1 MKIIKSIRQMGTWT
15 EGQRRRRATIGF
27 VPTMGALHE
36 GHRSLMREARKR
48 SDAVVVSIFVNP
60 TQFGP
65 NEDFTQYPR
74 DAKGDTALCRREN
87 VDALF
92 MPTADAIYPEGH
104 DTKILVGRISEV
116 LEGAFRPGHFSGV
129 ATVVA
134 KLFQM
139 IRPDIAFFGQKDYQ
153 QTVVIRQLVRDLD
166 FPVKIVV
173 CPTVREYDGLAMSSR
188 NRYLSAEEQKASRV
202 LFKALQKGREQ
213 IQRGERDAAA
223 VRDAMA
229 RLIQEQPLAR
239 IEYVAIVHPDTLKEV
254 VQIEGQVVLLL
265 GVWIGKT
272 RLIDNL
278 WAKPNSR

>member
-1 MKIIKSIRQMGTWT
+1 MKIIKNIRQMQTWT
-15 EGQRRRRATIGF
+15 EGQRRRGAAIGF

-36 GHRSLMREARKR
+36 GHCSLMREARKR

-65 NEDFTQYPR
+65 NEDFAQYPR
-74 DAKGDTALCRREN
+74 DAKGDAALCRREN

-92 MPTADAIYPEGH
+92 MPTADAIYPKGH
-104 DTKILVGRISEV
+104 DTKILVGRIGEV

-139 IRPDIAFFGQKDYQ
+139 VRPDIALFGQKDYQ
-153 QTVVIRQLVRDLD
+153 QTIVIKQLVRDLN
-166 FPVKIVV
+166 FPVRIVA
-173 CPTVREYDGLAMSSR
+173 CPTVRENEGLAMSSR
-188 NRYLSAEEQKASRV
+188 NRYLSVEERNASRV
-202 LFKALQKGREQ
+202 LFKALQKGRER

-229 RLIQEQPLAR
+229 LLIQEQPLAR

-254 VQIEGQVVLLL
+254 VRIEGQVVLLL
-265 GVWIGKT
+265 AVWIGQT

-278 WAKPNSR
+278 WAKPD